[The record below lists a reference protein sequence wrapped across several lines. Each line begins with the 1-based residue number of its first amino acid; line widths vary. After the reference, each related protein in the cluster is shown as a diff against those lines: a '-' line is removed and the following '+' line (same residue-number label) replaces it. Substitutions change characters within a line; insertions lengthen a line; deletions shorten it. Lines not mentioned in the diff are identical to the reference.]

1 MTATTNGGVTV
12 TVWGDANCDGDVDMS
27 DIVLIMQSLAN
38 PNKYGEGGTEAS
50 AITAQGKA
58 NADVDIISK
67 GITSN
72 DALRIQ
78 EFLLNKIAS
87 LDPTVQ

>member
-1 MTATTNGGVTV
+1 
-12 TVWGDANCDGDVDMS
+12 MS

-38 PNKYGEGGTEAS
+38 PNKYGLKGTDDHHLTE
-50 AITAQGKA
+50 QGSA
-58 NADVDIISK
+58 NADVDASSK

-78 EFLLNKIAS
+78 EFLLNKITS
-87 LDPTVQ
+87 LDPTK